1 MAKKIIFIL
10 VILIIIALLFIMF
23 IANNSVAV
31 YIDGENV
38 SVETRTFSTVDIDSL
53 NEDVCDLTLDVM
65 NDTTSNV
72 TTLKEDIEEICDYYG
87 LEDPQITID
96 SSIGENQIPI
106 IVNVDGTS
114 MLPTLQD
121 GQKVLVNKTHNIH
134 VGDIVVADSNEY
146 GGIIKRVGDIDGNE
160 IFLESDNK
168 DISYEYDNGVLYEVK
183 GITTWVNIDD
193 IGGVVINY

>member
-23 IANNSVAV
+23 IANNTVAV

-38 SVETRTFSTVDIDSL
+38 SVETRGFSTVDIDSL

-96 SSIGENQIPI
+96 SSIGENQIPL

-134 VGDIVVADSNEY
+134 VGDIVVADSDEY

-168 DISYEYDNGVLYEVK
+168 DVSYEYDNGVLYEVK

-193 IGGVVINY
+193 IGGVVISY